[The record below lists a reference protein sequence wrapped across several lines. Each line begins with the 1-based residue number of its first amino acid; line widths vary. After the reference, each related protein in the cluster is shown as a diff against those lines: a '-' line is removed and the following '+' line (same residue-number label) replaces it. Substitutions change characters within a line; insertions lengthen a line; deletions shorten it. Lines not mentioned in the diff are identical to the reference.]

1 MTGVSNL
8 PQLIMGPMVRRA
20 DPHQVCFQFVTTRN
34 SDYRIEFEGL
44 ESTCQHEVI
53 QLGEALFL
61 YYVIVLPTS
70 QPFGVDSLI
79 YYSLHDRDKSLDL
92 SAFAT
97 NVPIFLHL

>member
-53 QLGEALFL
+53 QLG
-61 YYVIVLPTS
+61 
-70 QPFGVDSLI
+70 
-79 YYSLHDRDKSLDL
+79 
-92 SAFAT
+92 
-97 NVPIFLHL
+97 